1 MSKKTH
7 YFIFVFKY
15 RFRKTA
21 FNNFLNIRQI
31 KNFKIID
38 LSGPF
43 KYYLFSKLLIL
54 IINSS
59 SNLFRNVTLIS
70 CDGLPF
76 LEKKSVNIW
85 FGGTKHKIPRKFRH
99 HKNNIPV
106 IKSPFIKEK
115 NWVSLYPC
123 LLKNNFL
130 NKKFKI
136 VFVGRLNLS
145 NSSEIKLIWKKYNK
159 IIINNFSIIENKNF
173 LKKVGAEDA
182 EHEKLIY
189 MGLKAEIRLNI
200 IRMINRKF
208 KSDLIV
214 VGSDWKNYIKNFIDD
229 NHDVEFVRNMYS
241 GNLCLDLGSK
251 WGNNT
256 LYPRSIE
263 IIESSGILL
272 QSKQSDSKLIFGNLS
287 KLITFNSFH
296 NLSDII
302 IRYKKDYNLLNSNQK
317 KIHSLFKNNNMNYE
331 TLKKF
336 KKIGNQLK

>member
-1 MSKKTH
+1 
-7 YFIFVFKY
+7 
-15 RFRKTA
+15 
-21 FNNFLNIRQI
+21 
-31 KNFKIID
+31 
-38 LSGPF
+38 
-43 KYYLFSKLLIL
+43 
-54 IINSS
+54 
-59 SNLFRNVTLIS
+59 
-70 CDGLPF
+70 
-76 LEKKSVNIW
+76 
-85 FGGTKHKIPRKFRH
+85 
-99 HKNNIPV
+99 
-106 IKSPFIKEK
+106 
-115 NWVSLYPC
+115 
-123 LLKNNFL
+123 
-130 NKKFKI
+130 
-136 VFVGRLNLS
+136 
-145 NSSEIKLIWKKYNK
+145 
-159 IIINNFSIIENKNF
+159 
-173 LKKVGAEDA
+173 
-182 EHEKLIY
+182 
-189 MGLKAEIRLNI
+189 
-200 IRMINRKF
+200 MINRKF

>member
-43 KYYLFSKLLIL
+43 KYFLLSRIL
-54 IINSS
+54 IFIINLS
-59 SNLFRNVTLIS
+59 SNLFSNFTLIS

-76 LEKKSVNIW
+76 LKKKGVNIW

-106 IKSPFIKEK
+106 IRSPLIKEK

-123 LLKNNFL
+123 LLKKNL
-130 NKKFKI
+130 PNKKFKI

-145 NSSEIKLIWKKYNK
+145 NSSKIKLIWKKYNK
-159 IIINNFSIIENKNF
+159 IIMNNFSIIENRNF
-173 LKKVGAEDA
+173 LKKVGAGDA
-182 EHEKLIY
+182 EIEKKIY

-200 IRMINRKF
+200 IKMINKKF
-208 KSDLIV
+208 KNDLIV
-214 VGSDWKNYIKNFIDD
+214 VGSDWKNYIKNYVDD
-229 NHDVEFVRNMYS
+229 NHNVDFVRNMYN
-241 GNLCLDLGSK
+241 GNLCLDFGSK

-263 IIESSGILL
+263 IIESDGVLL

-287 KLITFNSFH
+287 KFITFNSLH
-296 NLSDII
+296 NLLDII
-302 IRYKKDYNLLNSNQK
+302 IRYKQDYNLLNSNQE
-317 KIHSLFKNNNMNYE
+317 KIHSLFKNNNMNYK

-336 KKIGNQLK
+336 KKIAS